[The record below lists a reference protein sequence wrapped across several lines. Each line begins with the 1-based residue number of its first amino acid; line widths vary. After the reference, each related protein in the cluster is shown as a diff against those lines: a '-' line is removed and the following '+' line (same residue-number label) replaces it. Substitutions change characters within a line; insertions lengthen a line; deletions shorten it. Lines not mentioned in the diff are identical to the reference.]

1 MSQIARGSYKT
12 GVTVGRIPKPSGIG
26 RREPLA
32 RRLQQ
37 ADQNTSQGN
46 VLPKNLPAVYPGL
59 EEKTYQLTY
68 CQKFPNLTTQ
78 AVRSNGHNYL
88 ISQRQF

>member
-1 MSQIARGSYKT
+1 M
-12 GVTVGRIPKPSGIG
+12 TVGRIPKPSGIR
-26 RREPLA
+26 RREPIA

-37 ADQNTSQGN
+37 ADQNNSQGN
-46 VLPKNLPAVYPGL
+46 VLPKNVSAVYPGL